1 MMEELNA
8 ETFNNCETI
17 HRKIDLCQKAIVIN
31 GQRLNDF
38 IDAVLR
44 IRINKKVY
52 QQRCIEQMTIMIRH
66 ITMAQNYE
74 NRYEENVHRPVQF
87 LRFVKTTRFPQLRDT
102 PHLTQ
107 HEFLSPTREVNLFN
121 LTKLLSE
128 IQIKEREKRV

>member
-31 GQRLNDF
+31 GHKLNDF
-38 IDAVLR
+38 IDAMLR
-44 IRINKKVY
+44 MLSIKVY
-52 QQRCIEQMTIMIRH
+52 QHRYIGQMLIMTRH
-66 ITMAQNYE
+66 ITMAKKYE
-74 NRYEENVHRPVQF
+74 NRYVENVHKPVQF